1 MTPTLWFK
9 RKPVRSAGFLLPGSG
24 CCSSCTTHSIWSR
37 ALSASSTP
45 SCRIICGRRVSR
57 RSRHS
62 ASTPIRCSVSL
73 PESSRALYMLFKIR
87 LAHPAILSKRYRFI
101 RNGQG
106 GKQVI
111 AAAVIGQFHINL
123 LSNTKK
129 QLWT

>member
-9 RKPVRSAGFLLPGSG
+9 RKPVRSAGFLLLGSG

-87 LAHPAILSKRYRFI
+87 LAHPAILTQHHRLI
-101 RNGQG
+101 WEGQV
-106 GKQVI
+106 GKQIV
-111 AAAVIGQFHINL
+111 AAAMMGQFHTNL
-123 LSNTKK
+123 LSSTKK
-129 QLWT
+129 QL